1 MLNYI
6 LRRSFYSIWV
16 IAGVLALT
24 FILFNMSA
32 GDPAAAVLGKNA
44 LPEEIENFRRAI
56 GGDLPLF
63 YGRNC
68 RTETFTNWN
77 GKAQKVNIPRNFKQK
92 NIVAKITFDD
102 RSTLEQMIP
111 DDAEQAEF
119 SAPQAGRSLKSNSFI
134 NNAPPGT
141 PS

>member
-6 LRRSFYSIWV
+6 LRRCFYSIWV

-44 LPEEIENFRRAI
+44 LPEEIENFRQSI

-63 YGRNC
+63 FGKNC
-68 RTETFTNWN
+68 KTEAFTNWN
-77 GKAQKVNIPRNFKQK
+77 GESGKVVIERNFKRE
-92 NIVAKITFDD
+92 NIVAKI
-102 RSTLEQMIP
+102 
-111 DDAEQAEF
+111 
-119 SAPQAGRSLKSNSFI
+119 GR
-134 NNAPPGT
+134 AHV
-141 PS
+141 